1 MTTTKNTKENRK
13 VVRAEYSAPESVF
26 EIPDGLDLEDKSIV
40 EWWGVK
46 WNTLHIKYV
55 GKEEVEDIQP
65 SWDGGEDHEIWKHPN
80 DCGIEDAEDV
90 GYEYEED
97 EDLPK
102 LNCVHCEKHIERDSE
117 DHDNVHI
124 NEKDEIICQDC
135 LDKCD
140 CEYCEDEEEEKEN
153 MDICGESGGEISGY
167 EGCKISLP
175 TEDTNM
181 LGNTSFCIT
190 CYEKYESKYYE
201 NDNVEEIETEC
212 MTPPRSIGDY
222 ELLKCCDK
230 DMWILHNKKKDE
242 IVTDFDDKG
251 LALMAF
257 ALLTQK
263 PFIEKDEEEEEEE
276 DIERD
281 YWVAGDGCLKLITST
296 ERKISELGWDEWGVI
311 IGDVCDERKKEE

>member
-1 MTTTKNTKENRK
+1 MNSTKNTKENRK

-65 SWDGGEDHEIWKHPN
+65 SWDGGEDHEIWKYPN

-97 EDLPK
+97 E
-102 LNCVHCEKHIERDSE
+102 S
-117 DHDNVHI
+117 
-124 NEKDEIICQDC
+124 
-135 LDKCD
+135 
-140 CEYCEDEEEEKEN
+140 DEEEN

-181 LGNTSFCIT
+181 LGNTSFCIP

-263 PFIEKDEEEEEEE
+263 PFIEKDEEEEEE

>member
-1 MTTTKNTKENRK
+1 MSNT
-13 VVRAEYSAPESVF
+13 VF
-26 EIPDGLDLEDKSIV
+26 KEIPLS
-40 EWWGVK
+40 
-46 WNTLHIKYV
+46 KYAEILAAF
-55 GKEEVEDIQP
+55 KEQ
-65 SWDGGEDHEIWKHPN
+65 
-80 DCGIEDAEDV
+80 
-90 GYEYEED
+90 ED
-97 EDLPK
+97 ETDEEIDPT
-102 LNCVHCEKHIERDSE
+102 CDYCEKTESE
-117 DHDNVHI
+117 
-124 NEKDEIICQDC
+124 
-135 LDKCD
+135 
-140 CEYCEDEEEEKEN
+140 CEEWNGETGCCCECEEKEN

-230 DMWILHNKKKDE
+230 DMWILRNKKKDE

-263 PFIEKDEEEEEEE
+263 PFIEKDEEEEEEDEDNKEPWCYDSVNYCFCSVGNCAKPDYESEEEE